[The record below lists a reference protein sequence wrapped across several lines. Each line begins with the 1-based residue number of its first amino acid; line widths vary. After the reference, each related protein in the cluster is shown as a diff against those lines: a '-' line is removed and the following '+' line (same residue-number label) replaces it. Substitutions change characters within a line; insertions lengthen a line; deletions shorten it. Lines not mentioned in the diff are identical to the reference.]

1 MLLIYMGNLVSLNN
15 FLNNNGNQ
23 LTPIKRK
30 TKTLKRK
37 KSSPDLKTET
47 DIFGVTRV
55 VKNKVSTNS
64 SNVGLYLTG
73 GKKRKTRKNLKKIR
87 SKKRKSKKR
96 VQKGGKWYDTY
107 SHETNVGEFT
117 GGDYAAIRNV
127 AFGKKY
133 IFNPPEQG

>member
-1 MLLIYMGNLVSLNN
+1 MLLIYMGNLVSFINN
-15 FLNNNGNQ
+15 YDNQ
-23 LTPIKRK
+23 LTTRKRK

-37 KSSPDLKTET
+37 KSSPNLQTKT
-47 DIFGVTRV
+47 DIFGVTRI
-55 VKNKVSTNS
+55 VKNKAPIDSP
-64 SNVGLYLTG
+64 NVGLYLTG
-73 GKKRKTRKNLKKIR
+73 GKKRKTKKKIR
-87 SKKRKSKKR
+87 KSISKKRKSKKR

-133 IFNPPEQG
+133 IFNPPEQGN

>member
-1 MLLIYMGNLVSLNN
+1 MLLIYMGNLVSLNS
-15 FLNNNGNQ
+15 FINNYDNNKI
-23 LTPIKRK
+23 PIKRK
-30 TKTLKRK
+30 NKSLKSK
-37 KSSPDLKTET
+37 KPSPNLQTET

-55 VKNKVSTNS
+55 VKNKASIGS
-64 SNVGLYLTG
+64 SDVGLYLTG
-73 GKKRKTRKNLKKIR
+73 GKKRKTKKKLRKVR